1 MKLIRKLALVL
12 LWAGLL
18 TVSLT
23 KAQDISSTGNLITQ
37 GNWVTPM
44 GSPISYPNP
53 SVFNECCSGGPGPAM
68 NTSTNTLRFSYG
80 SGYVQGTAIQ
90 SVGLGSVSA
99 LSLPGVKVTGLTY
112 SWQIYNNLSSSG
124 DTRGNLIGGISLTNK
139 SNATVENLSF
149 DYSLEDT
156 GAAFKLFSNTVT
168 FESQYSA
175 SSLDR
180 LIVSFTG
187 NDKNWWAGYY
197 GPRVRDVNIGLN
209 YTGGGSPGP
218 SPAPTPPK
226 VAVTNTTTAADTS
239 GTASLTTAA
248 AMADPT
254 KNDVTSAN
262 AGGVQ
267 VSTTGEI
274 TPIVNVPKF
283 VRDANDIGEKKKE
296 AEQQKTIIK
305 PPVVVAVMP
314 PRRVDNA
321 AVDVNRFITQE
332 AASQVVEK
340 QETIPTI
347 RTQMQDLGQQ
357 QSRPTV
363 SAALSTRR
371 NVSNSYDT
379 EQDNSEST
387 GTTSRITNQFS
398 LAVGRGQGLRVDDI
412 PAPVRQ
418 SIMSATNPL
427 NSYLTMVP
435 SENAPDQKST
445 VKSNV
450 QNNELAGGVDL
461 SKIAIQPVGF
471 NDYLKIAL
479 TDSAFYGT
487 REVYQNQ
494 RVVDNARAQ
503 RMLQG
508 ASDRL
513 HQEMVNSQYLK

>member
-1 MKLIRKLALVL
+1 
-12 LWAGLL
+12 
-18 TVSLT
+18 
-23 KAQDISSTGNLITQ
+23 
-37 GNWVTPM
+37 
-44 GSPISYPNP
+44 
-53 SVFNECCSGGPGPAM
+53 
-68 NTSTNTLRFSYG
+68 
-80 SGYVQGTAIQ
+80 
-90 SVGLGSVSA
+90 
-99 LSLPGVKVTGLTY
+99 
-112 SWQIYNNLSSSG
+112 
-124 DTRGNLIGGISLTNK
+124 
-139 SNATVENLSF
+139 
-149 DYSLEDT
+149 
-156 GAAFKLFSNTVT
+156 
-168 FESQYSA
+168 
-175 SSLDR
+175 
-180 LIVSFTG
+180 
-187 NDKNWWAGYY
+187 
-197 GPRVRDVNIGLN
+197 
-209 YTGGGSPGP
+209 
-218 SPAPTPPK
+218 
-226 VAVTNTTTAADTS
+226 
-239 GTASLTTAA
+239 
-248 AMADPT
+248 MADPT

-305 PPVVVAVMP
+305 PPVVVAFMP

-332 AASQVVEK
+332 TASQVVEK

-363 SAALSTRR
+363 SAALSNRR

-387 GTTSRITNQFS
+387 GTTSKITNQFS

-427 NSYLTMVP
+427 NNYLTMVP

-450 QNNELAGGVDL
+450 QNNELAGGIDL

-471 NDYLKIAL
+471 NDYLKVAL